1 MPLIRFTY
9 PRDIN
14 RHGDGPI
21 HVLDWQA
28 RQLVADR
35 RAELVGEDDLAELTK
50 PELAEVAEQ
59 VGVKVPKRDAK
70 GHFIKK
76 ITEAEADA

>member
-1 MPLIRFTY
+1 MPLIRWTY
-9 PRDIN
+9 ERDVAK
-14 RHGDGPI
+14 HGDKPF
-21 HVLDWQA
+21 HVSDLTA
-28 RQLVADR
+28 RWLLER
-35 RAELVGEDDLAELTK
+35 RRVELVEPEALAELTK

-76 ITEAEADA
+76 ITEAEGP